1 MNTQIQTSNIVEQ
14 TPVAISEEVVKQL
27 SECKF
32 NWQRSLLL
40 KRAWKVT
47 DALYDAFSTEAQYPD
62 SHPTVDDFGDVVPK
76 EHGTSALI
84 MHHFAQR
91 HDDVGYWEYE
101 YPTFYEAK
109 INGNFVVITSECK
122 EMLSALFGLHDC
134 QIHRHLE
141 KVKNTDTLM
150 DLTFSHGDRLYLGKR
165 KSEFHQVGKVQYIEL
180 TYLEVTTMYL
190 TEEEIQAGKKGY
202 FTNQTEYFPYKAVD
216 EAVKAFDM
224 RLNSKYPYR
233 SSKAGYSIEEVVSIN
248 KSYK

>member
-14 TPVAISEEVVKQL
+14 TPVAITEDVLKKL
-27 SECKF
+27 AECKF
-32 NWQRSLLL
+32 SWERNLLL
-40 KRAWKVT
+40 NKPWSVT
-47 DALYDAFSTEAQYPD
+47 DALYEAFSTEVEYSD
-62 SHPTVDDFGDVVPK
+62 SHPIVDDFGSFIPK
-76 EHGTSALI
+76 KLGMTAQI
-84 MHHFAQR
+84 MFHHAQQ
-91 HDDVGYWEYE
+91 HDDVGYWVYE

-165 KSEFHQVGKVQYIEL
+165 KSEFHQVGEVQYIEL

>member
-101 YPTFYEAK
+101 YPTFYETK
-109 INGNFVVITSECK
+109 INGNSVVFSSECK
-122 EMLSALFGLHDC
+122 AMLQALFTLQDY
-134 QIHRHLE
+134 QIHHCPDR
-141 KVKNTDTLM
+141 VKDTNTLI
-150 DLTFSHGDRLYLGKR
+150 DLTFPHGDRLYLGKN
-165 KSEFHQVGKVQYIEL
+165 KSEFHQVGEVQYIQM
-180 TYLEVTTMYL
+180 TYLEVTVMYL
-190 TEEEIQAGKKGY
+190 TEEEIQAGRKGY
-202 FTNQTEYFPYKAVD
+202 FTNQTEYFPHKAVD

-224 RLNSKYPYR
+224 RLNSTYPYR
-233 SSKAGYSIEEVVSIN
+233 STKVSYGIREVKEIN
-248 KSYK
+248 DSCK